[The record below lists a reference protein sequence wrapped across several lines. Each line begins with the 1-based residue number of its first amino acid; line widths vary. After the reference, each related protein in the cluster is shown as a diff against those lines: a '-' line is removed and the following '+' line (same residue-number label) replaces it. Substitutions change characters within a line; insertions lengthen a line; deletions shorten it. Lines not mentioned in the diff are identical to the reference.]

1 MNPQDL
7 LHRLEPYRPLLVPA
21 AFIGLIA
28 VIVVPLPPVVMD
40 LLIAAN
46 LGLAALILMTTVFLK
61 SPLEFSVFPSVL
73 LGTTLFRLVLNIATT
88 RLILSGSAG
97 GGDPTAV
104 AGKVIEGFSEF
115 VTGSSVVV
123 GVILFLILIT
133 VQFMVITKGAGRIS
147 EVAARFTLDGMPGKQ
162 MAIDADLNAGLID
175 EKAARE
181 RRERIGREAD
191 FYGAMDGAGKFV
203 RGDAIAGIIITLVN
217 IVGGFAV
224 GVAINGYSV
233 VEAAELYTRLTVGDG
248 LVSQMPALVIS
259 IAAALIVTRSG
270 SRSDLSSEL
279 GKQLTHGRGALAMT
293 AGFLGLLA
301 FTGLPALPLLTLGTV
316 AGLLAWKAGGAAP
329 GAPGAGARPGA
340 AAGGARPGV
349 PGGGGGSGG
358 SGGEAVALSPEEK
371 KKQEDDAL
379 ADALGVDT
387 LELEIGYTLVA
398 LVDPAQGG
406 DLLDRITLIRRQLA
420 AEQGL
425 VMPPVRIRDNMQAEP
440 HAYALKVRGN
450 TVAEGQL
457 FPGQFLAM
465 DGGATDPDAAP
476 LPGQPTREP
485 AFGLEATWIERAH
498 RDRAEAEGYTVID
511 PISVLATHLTE
522 VVKNHAA
529 ELLDYE
535 ETANLI
541 TGLREKAPALCDAV
555 LGPATGP
562 NESPILKP
570 AELQRV
576 LQNLLAERVSVRDL
590 GTIVETLGAWAPRT
604 KDVDVLTEYARNAL
618 RRTICA
624 AYAVPVEPS
633 FTGEP
638 AGSAG
643 GRLHCVSVDPA
654 LEELISGYVERGEHG
669 TALSMPPGVSNGVA
683 AALVEELGRLM
694 AMGHHPVVLA
704 SPPVRKPVRT
714 LLEPHLPTAAVLGYN
729 EVAQGVEVESVGVVE
744 YTPAGRGAP
753 PAAGQTPPPPGAAP
767 PAAGAAGRA
776 AALAG

>member
-1 MNPQDL
+1 MNPQ
-7 LHRLEPYRPLLVPA
+7 LEKLSARAEPFRALLVPA

-28 VIVVPLPPVVMD
+28 VIVVPLPPLVMD

-88 RLILSGSAG
+88 RLILSGSSE

-123 GVILFLILIT
+123 GVILFIILIV

-175 EKAARE
+175 EKGARE
-181 RRERIGREAD
+181 RRELIAREAD

-203 RGDAIAGIIITLVN
+203 RGDAVAGIIITLVN

-233 VEAAELYTRLTVGDG
+233 MEAAELYTRLTVGDG

-270 SRSDLSSEL
+270 SKKDLGSEL
-279 GKQLTHGRGALAMT
+279 GSQLTAGRGALAMT
-293 AGFLGLLA
+293 AGFLALLA
-301 FTGLPALPLLTLGTV
+301 MTGLPALPLLSLAV
-316 AGLLAWKAGGAAP
+316 LAGVLAWRAGGASASARPAGGAAGERSTALP
-329 GAPGAGARPGA
+329 GQA
-340 AAGGARPGV
+340 AAGAAP
-349 PGGGGGSGG
+349 
-358 SGGEAVALSPEEK
+358 LSPEEK

-379 ADALGVDT
+379 ADALGVDI
-387 LELEIGYTLVA
+387 LELEIGYALVS
-398 LVDPAQGG
+398 LVDPNQGG

-440 HAYALKVRGN
+440 NTYVLKVRGN
-450 TVAEGQL
+450 RVAEGQL
-457 FPGQFLAM
+457 YPGQFLAM
-465 DGGATDPDAAP
+465 DGGMIEPDAAP
-476 LPGQPTREP
+476 LPGMATREP
-485 AFGLEATWIERAH
+485 AFGLEATWIERPH
-498 RDRAEAEGYTVID
+498 RDRAEMEGYTVID
-511 PISVLATHLTE
+511 PTSVLSTHLTE
-522 VVKNHAA
+522 VVKNHAS

-535 ETANLI
+535 ETSNLI
-541 TGLREKAPALCDAV
+541 TGLREKSPSLCDAV

-576 LQNLLAERVSVRDL
+576 LQNLLAERVSIRDL
-590 GTIVETLGAWAPRT
+590 GTIVETLGTWAPRT
-604 KDVDVLTEYARNAL
+604 RDVDVLTEYVRNAL

-624 AYAVPVEPS
+624 AYALPVEPAP
-633 FTGEP
+633 GED
-638 AGSAG
+638 AGSG
-643 GRLHCVSVDPA
+643 KLRLYCVSVDPA
-654 LEELISGYVERGEHG
+654 LEERISGYVERSEHG
-669 TALSMPPGVSNGVA
+669 TALSMPPGVSNQIA
-683 AALVEELGRLM
+683 AALVAELQRLM
-694 AMGHHPVVLA
+694 ALGHHPVVLA
-704 SPPVRKPVRT
+704 SPPVRKSVRT
-714 LLEPHLPTAAVLGYN
+714 LIEPHIPTAAVLGYN

-744 YTPAGRGAP
+744 HETPSARAASP
-753 PAAGQTPPPPGAAP
+753 PASPQAAS
-767 PAAGAAGRA
+767 AFAQGRP

>member
-1 MNPQDL
+1 MNPQLADFL
-7 LHRLEPYRPLLVPA
+7 KKVEPYQALLVPA

-28 VIVVPLPPVVMD
+28 VIVVPLPPLVMD

-88 RLILSGSAG
+88 RLILSGSAD

-123 GVILFLILIT
+123 GVILFIILIV

-175 EKAARE
+175 EKTARE
-181 RRERIGREAD
+181 RRETIGREAD

-203 RGDAIAGIIITLVN
+203 RGDAVAGIIITLVN

-233 VEAAELYTRLTVGDG
+233 VEAAEVYTRLTVGDG

-270 SRSDLSSEL
+270 SKSDLGSEL

-301 FTGLPALPLLTLGTV
+301 FTGLPALPLLTLGGL
-316 AGLLAWKAGGAAP
+316 AGVLAWKAGDGKQVKLGPDGRPKLGA
-329 GAPGAGARPGA
+329 GGAGAK
-340 AAGGARPGV
+340 
-349 PGGGGGSGG
+349 PGGG
-358 SGGEAVALSPEEK
+358 EAEPAPLSPEEK

-387 LELEIGYTLVA
+387 LELEIGYALVA
-398 LVDPAQGG
+398 LVDPSQGG

-440 HAYALKVRGN
+440 NTYVLKVRGN
-450 TVAEGQL
+450 PVAEGKL
-457 FPGQFLAM
+457 YPGQFLAM
-465 DGGATDPDAAP
+465 DGGTTNPDAAP
-476 LPGQPTREP
+476 LPGQPTKEP
-485 AFGLEATWIERAH
+485 AFGLDATWIERAH
-498 RDRAEAEGYTVID
+498 RDRAEAEGFTVID
-511 PISVLATHLTE
+511 PTSVLATHLTE

-590 GTIVETLGAWAPRT
+590 GTIVETLGTWAPRT
-604 KDVDVLTEYARNAL
+604 KDVDVLTEYVRNAL

-633 FTGEP
+633 ATGEG
-638 AGSAG
+638 GSG
-643 GRLHCVSVDPA
+643 SFGRLHCVSMDPA
-654 LEELISGYVERGEHG
+654 LEELISGYVDRNEHG

-714 LLEPHLPTAAVLGYN
+714 ILEPHLPTAAVLGYN

-744 YTPAGRGAP
+744 YTPAAGRGAP
-753 PAAGQTPPPPGAAP
+753 AGDFAPGRP
-767 PAAGAAGRA
+767 